1 MLTSPVPSDIASTFR
16 SVHGVDVADVPVH
29 RGRIVTEH
37 AQSLGA
43 RAFTSG
49 QEVYLPDPAGSL
61 DHPQARALLAH
72 ELTHAAQ
79 ERRLGGALPDESS
92 AAGQLLEAQAV
103 ATERWFLG
111 DRGRDL
117 PVISLAA
124 APGSA
129 GPGTAVLSPRPQPR
143 HAAPPLRHVQRQP
156 LAVPSGGAATGLGAL
171 SAPAMAELAAS
182 GAAGLKLPA
191 SASRTWSAPAWLG
204 ATAATPSA
212 GEIPAGAAAGG
223 ALFRDELLGDNVP
236 ESSQTGNTGSESTG
250 PAQAADAA
258 RADDRRELAELREQ
272 LTAVT
277 DQRPVGLDDPI
288 ALDELAARLY
298 QRLRSRLRLELIVD
312 RERAGLLTDFR

>member
-1 MLTSPVPSDIASTFR
+1 MLTYAVPSDIASTFR

-29 RGRIVTEH
+29 RGRTVAAH
-37 AQSLGA
+37 AQALGA
-43 RAFTSG
+43 RAFASG
-49 QEVYLPDPAGSL
+49 QEVYLPDAAGSL

-79 ERRLGGALPDESS
+79 ERRLGGTLPDESS

-111 DRGRDL
+111 GQGRSL

-129 GPGTAVLSPRPQPR
+129 GPGRATLSPRREPR
-143 HAAPPLRHVQRQP
+143 RAVPPLQHVQRQA
-156 LAVPSGGAATGLGAL
+156 LGEPSGAATAGLGAL
-171 SAPAMAELAAS
+171 SAAAIADLTAS
-182 GAAGLKLPA
+182 GATGLKLPA

-204 ATAATPSA
+204 ARAATSEAAVP
-212 GEIPAGAAAGG
+212 GDAAAGNAG
-223 ALFRDELLGDNVP
+223 FRDELLGDNVP
-236 ESSQTGNTGSESTG
+236 AISQTGNTGPENTG
-250 PAQAADAA
+250 LSAAADAA
-258 RADDRRELAELREQ
+258 RSDDRRELKELREQ

-288 ALDELAARLY
+288 ALDELATRLY

-312 RERAGLLTDFR
+312 RERAGLLSDFR